1 MFYWVS
7 GKIVKPGARMYKT
20 IKTEDLTIND
30 LPNAN
35 ADWDELSEFALSFN
49 SQLDLG
55 TTDIYKI
62 SNTKFDNKSTLQE
75 LRLSLFLWQRALN
88 NMSGAIDDKELEK
101 LQNIVELI
109 RIKLAQ

>member
-1 MFYWVS
+1 
-7 GKIVKPGARMYKT
+7 MYKT

-35 ADWDELSEFALSFN
+35 AGWSELSEFALSF
-49 SQLDLG
+49 SPQLELG
-55 TTDIYKI
+55 TTDIYKV

-75 LRLSLFLWQRALN
+75 LRLSLFLWQRVIN
-88 NMSGAIDDKELEK
+88 NGLGAIEDKEMEK

-109 RIKLAQ
+109 RVKLVQ